1 MCHTKEL
8 KNGELTEINIDTA
21 FIDPGKPWLNGM
33 NESFNGKFRDE
44 CLNMQWFKSRIDA
57 KVMIES
63 FRREYNEIRPHS
75 SLGQLTPLEF
85 KRKLSQSAPDP
96 ELLPEGPSAPPVRLP
111 CGEDN

>member
-1 MCHTKEL
+1 
-8 KNGELTEINIDTA
+8 
-21 FIDPGKPWLNGM
+21 M

-44 CLNMQWFKSRIDA
+44 CLNMQWFKNRTDA

-85 KRKLSQSAPDP
+85 KCKLLQSVPEP
-96 ELLPEGPSAPPVRLP
+96 ELLPEGPSGPS
-111 CGEDN
+111 